1 MFDTVTSLVNLIVSF
16 VTDALFA
23 LTLASA
29 PYGLYIS
36 LYHCFFSI
44 VCLVIPLVIVYVK
57 KNTNLVILFFYC
69 ADNAGVIVN
78 PKGEMKGSAITGP
91 IGKECADLWPR
102 IASAANAI
110 V

>member
-1 MFDTVTSLVNLIVSF
+1 MVHVLMFW
-16 VTDALFA
+16 
-23 LTLASA
+23 
-29 PYGLYIS
+29 LYDIS
-36 LYHCFFSI
+36 
-44 VCLVIPLVIVYVK
+44 
-57 KNTNLVILFFYC
+57 
-69 ADNAGVIVN
+69 DNAGVIVN